1 LESKLILSTESISE
15 TNSPFQIR
23 IPTGW
28 PFDLSG
34 VPSAST
40 AELLTWGVIDVGQHV
55 RMNCPDLRIA
65 LDTSSFEASA
75 NGAVFLYFRRSD
87 SETVV
92 AAVES
97 GTVSSLRNISADV
110 SDLANTVALTAEL
123 DEALRFIIV
132 SPLATGWLTLW
143 TEPFLE
149 GQSCSINLTN
159 LTNIFEN

>member
-1 LESKLILSTESISE
+1 
-15 TNSPFQIR
+15 
-23 IPTGW
+23 
-28 PFDLSG
+28 
-34 VPSAST
+34 
-40 AELLTWGVIDVGQHV
+40 
-55 RMNCPDLRIA
+55 MNCPDLRIA

-159 LTNIFEN
+159 LTSRTTVSLRTTLCKFILISGMIFQVSNTKN